1 MNDYLF
7 YLLLGSGAGA
17 IIAGFAMG
25 LVISYQGSGIVN
37 FAYGAIA
44 MWSAYVYAELRNGAY
59 LLPIPGLLDRYHI
72 GRDVGFTWAF
82 ILALLTSAL
91 MGLLIYVLVFRPLRD
106 APALARVVASVGLII
121 VMIGLKDR
129 RFPDQLAMRVDP
141 ILPRK
146 VVTISNTLS
155 VPRDGLWLLMI
166 VLLITVV
173 VWAASK
179 YLKFGLAT
187 RAAAENEKGAVLLGH
202 SPDFLA
208 ASGWVVSS
216 VVGAVIAILASPLVQ
231 LNGSI
236 FTFGFLIP
244 ALGAAL
250 IGKFRHFWP
259 TVLTGIAIGMVQSTF
274 TKMQLDFSWWPK
286 YGMRE
291 GLPFLVIIVTMMVS
305 GERLPERGAVGGWK
319 LPFVPQAK
327 VTWFSVGA
335 PLVMVSAGIIFLGP
349 LWRAAIMSSLIASVL
364 ALSLVV
370 LIGFGGQT
378 SLAQM
383 AFAGISGFALSKLAS
398 NYDIPFPFAPI
409 LAALGAMFFGL
420 LVGLPALRVR
430 GTNLAIVTLAGG
442 VTIAEFV
449 FKQPWVIGGVNN
461 GGAKVPNPSLGDWNL
476 GLVYGNQTS
485 RPIFAFF
492 LVAILTI
499 LCLMVANIRRS
510 GSGRV
515 MLAVRGNER
524 ASAAVGINNTHVKMM
539 MFALSSFI
547 AGMGGALIA
556 YRFGAVS
563 DLSYGTIASLT
574 ALSFA
579 YLGGITSVSGAVTAG
594 IVAASGVS
602 FYAMNQVVGSFG
614 TWEALIG
621 GVLLIVTAITNPEGI
636 AGALR
641 TQSGAARLKRQNAK
655 LAKGS
660 AVSVST

>member
-1 MNDYLF
+1 MTDYLF
-7 YLLLGSGAGA
+7 YLLLGCGAGA

-59 LLPIPGLLDRYHI
+59 LFPIPGLPDRYRFDH
-72 GRDVGFTWAF
+72 DVGFIWAF
-82 ILALLTSAL
+82 SLALLTAAL
-91 MGLLIYVLVFRPLRD
+91 MGLLIYALIFRPLRD

-141 ILPRK
+141 ILPRE
-146 VVTISNTLS
+146 VVTITDKLR
-155 VPRDGLWLLMI
+155 VPRDGLWLLAI
-166 VLLITVV
+166 VLVITVV

-179 YLKFGLAT
+179 YLRFGLAT

-208 ASGWVVSS
+208 ASGWVISS
-216 VVGAVIAILASPLVQ
+216 VVGAVIAILAAPLVQ

-259 TVLTGIAIGMVQSTF
+259 TVLTGVAIGMVQSTF
-274 TKMQLDFSWWPK
+274 TKMQLDFSWWPQ

-291 GLPFLVIIVTMMVS
+291 GLPFLVIIVTMIVS
-305 GERLPERGAVGGWK
+305 GERLPERGSVGGWK
-319 LPFVPQAK
+319 LPFVPLAH
-327 VTWFSVGA
+327 VTRFSVGA
-335 PLVMVSAGIIFLGP
+335 PLVIASAGIIFLGP

-383 AFAGISGFALSKLAS
+383 AFAGIGGFALSKLAG
-398 NYDIPFPFAPI
+398 NYSIPFPIAPI
-409 LAALGAMFFGL
+409 LAAVGAAIFGL

-461 GGAKVPNPSLGDWNL
+461 GGAKVPNPSLGGWNL
-476 GLVYGNQTS
+476 GLIYGNKTS

-492 LVAILTI
+492 LLAILTI

-515 MLAVRGNER
+515 MLAVRSNER
-524 ASAAVGINNTHVKMM
+524 ASAAIGINNTRVKMM

-547 AGMGGALIA
+547 AGMGGALLA

-579 YLGGITSVSGAVTAG
+579 YLGGITSVSGAIAAG
-594 IVAASGVS
+594 VSAASGVS
-602 FYAMNQVVGSFG
+602 FFAMNQVFGSFG
-614 TWEALIG
+614 RWEALIG
-621 GVLLIVTAITNPEGI
+621 GVLLIVTAILNPEGI
-636 AGALR
+636 AGGIR
-641 TQSGAARLKRQNAK
+641 MQVAAKRQQK
-655 LAKGS
+655 ELAKQEN
-660 AVSVST
+660 AVLVST

>member
-59 LLPIPGLLDRYHI
+59 LFPIPGLPDRYRF
-72 GRDVGFTWAF
+72 GNDVGFTWAM
-82 ILALLTSAL
+82 ILALLTAAL
-91 MGLLIYVLVFRPLRD
+91 MGLLIYALIFRPLRD

-129 RFPDQLAMRVDP
+129 RFPDQMAMRVDP
-141 ILPRK
+141 ILPRE
-146 VVTISNTLS
+146 VVTITEDLR
-155 VPRDGLWLLMI
+155 VPRDGLWLLGV

-179 YLKFGLAT
+179 FLRFGLAT
-187 RAAAENEKGAVLLGH
+187 RAAAENEKGAILLGH

-216 VVGAVIAILASPLVQ
+216 VVGAIVAILAAPLVQ

-236 FTFGFLIP
+236 YTFGFLIP

-250 IGKFRHFWP
+250 IGKFRNFWP

-274 TKMQLDFSWWPK
+274 TKMQLDFSWWPQ

-291 GLPFLVIIVTMMVS
+291 GLPFLVIIITMIVS
-305 GERLPERGAVGGWK
+305 GERLPERGSVGGWK
-319 LPFVPQAK
+319 LPFVPPAR
-327 VTWFSVGA
+327 VTWFSFMT
-335 PLVMVSAGIIFLGP
+335 PLVIASAGILFLGP

-383 AFAGISGFALSKLAS
+383 AFAGIGGFALSKLATS
-398 NYDIPFPFAPI
+398 YDIPFPFAPI
-409 LAALGAMFFGL
+409 LAALGAMVFGL

-449 FKQPWVIGGVNN
+449 FKHPWVIGGVNN
-461 GGAKVPNPSLGDWNL
+461 EGATVPNPSLGHWNM
-476 GLVYGNQTS
+476 GLVYGNKTS

-492 LVAILTI
+492 LLAILAI
-499 LCLMVANIRRS
+499 LCLMVSNIRRS
-510 GSGRV
+510 SSGRV
-515 MLAVRGNER
+515 MLAVRSNER
-524 ASAAVGINNTHVKMM
+524 ASAAIGINNTSVKMM

-579 YLGGITSVSGAVTAG
+579 YLGGITSVSGAITAG
-594 IVAASGVS
+594 ISAASGVS
-602 FYAMNQVVGSFG
+602 FYAMNQIFGSFG
-614 TWEALIG
+614 SWEALIG
-621 GVLLIVTAITNPEGI
+621 GTLLIVTAIANPEGI
-636 AGALR
+636 AGGIRMQVAQKRRQKELAL
-641 TQSGAARLKRQNAK
+641 LEK
-655 LAKGS
+655 S
-660 AVSVST
+660 AVASA

>member
-1 MNDYLF
+1 MIDYLF
-7 YLLLGSGAGA
+7 YLLLGCGAGA

-59 LLPIPGLLDRYHI
+59 LFPIPGLPDRYRFNH
-72 GRDVGFTWAF
+72 DVGFTWAF
-82 ILALLTSAL
+82 SLALLTAAL
-91 MGLLIYVLVFRPLRD
+91 MGLLIYALIFRPLRD

-141 ILPRK
+141 ILPRE
-146 VVTISNTLS
+146 VVTITDKLR
-155 VPRDGLWLLMI
+155 VPRDGLWLLAI

-179 YLKFGLAT
+179 YLRFGLAT

-208 ASGWVVSS
+208 ASGWVISS
-216 VVGAVIAILASPLVQ
+216 VVGAVIAILAAPLVQ

-259 TVLTGIAIGMVQSTF
+259 TVLTGVAIGMVQSTF
-274 TKMQLDFSWWPK
+274 TKMQLDFSWWPQ

-291 GLPFLVIIVTMMVS
+291 GLPFLVIIVTMIVS
-305 GERLPERGAVGGWK
+305 GERLPERGSVGGWK
-319 LPFVPQAK
+319 LPFVPLAN
-327 VTWFSVGA
+327 VTRLSVGA
-335 PLVMVSAGIIFLGP
+335 PLLIASAGIIFLGP

-383 AFAGISGFALSKLAS
+383 AFAGIGGFALSKLAG
-398 NYDIPFPFAPI
+398 NYSIPFPIAPI
-409 LAALGAMFFGL
+409 LAAAGAAIFGL

-461 GGAKVPNPSLGDWNL
+461 GGAKVPNPSLGGWNL
-476 GLVYGNQTS
+476 GLIYGNKTS

-492 LVAILTI
+492 LLAILTI

-515 MLAVRGNER
+515 MLAVRSNER
-524 ASAAVGINNTHVKMM
+524 ASAAIGINNTRVKMM

-547 AGMGGALIA
+547 AGMGGALLA

-579 YLGGITSVSGAVTAG
+579 YLGGITSVSGAIAAG
-594 IVAASGVS
+594 VSAASGVS
-602 FYAMNQVVGSFG
+602 FFAMNQVFGSFG
-614 TWEALIG
+614 RWEALIG
-621 GVLLIVTAITNPEGI
+621 GVLLIVTAILNPEGI
-636 AGALR
+636 AGGIR
-641 TQSGAARLKRQNAK
+641 MQVAAKRQQK
-655 LAKGS
+655 ELAKQENAVLAS
-660 AVSVST
+660 A

>member
-59 LLPIPGLLDRYHI
+59 LFPIPGLPDRYHF
-72 GRDVGFTWAF
+72 GQDVGFTWAF
-82 ILALLTSAL
+82 ILALLTAAL
-91 MGLLIYVLVFRPLRD
+91 MGLLIYALIFRPLRD

-141 ILPRK
+141 ILPRE
-146 VVTISNTLS
+146 VVSITETLR
-155 VPRDGLWLLMI
+155 VPRDGLWLLAI

-179 YLKFGLAT
+179 YLRFGLAT
-187 RAAAENEKGAVLLGH
+187 RAAAENEKGAILLGH

-208 ASGWVVSS
+208 ASGWVISS
-216 VVGAVIAILASPLVQ
+216 MVGAVVAILAAPLVQ

-250 IGKFRHFWP
+250 IGKFRNFWP
-259 TVLTGIAIGMVQSTF
+259 TVLTGVAIGMVQSTF
-274 TKMQLDFSWWPK
+274 TKMQLDFSWWPQ

-291 GLPFLVIIVTMMVS
+291 GLPFLVIIITMIVS
-305 GERLPERGAVGGWK
+305 GERLPERGSVAGWK
-319 LPFVPQAK
+319 LPYVPPAR

-335 PLVMVSAGIIFLGP
+335 PLVMASAGIIFLGP

-383 AFAGISGFALSKLAS
+383 AFAGIGGFALSKLAGS
-398 NYDIPFPFAPI
+398 YDIPFPFAPI
-409 LAALGAMFFGL
+409 LAAFGAMLFGL

-461 GGAKVPNPSLGDWNL
+461 GGAKVPNPSLGGWNV
-476 GLVYGNQTS
+476 GLIYGNKTS
-485 RPIFAFF
+485 RPVFAFF
-492 LVAILTI
+492 LLVILTI

-524 ASAAVGINNTHVKMM
+524 ASAAIGINNTRVKMM

-579 YLGGITSVSGAVTAG
+579 YLGGITSVSGAIAAG
-594 IVAASGVS
+594 VSAASGVS
-602 FYAMNQVVGSFG
+602 FYAMNQMFGSFG
-614 TWEALIG
+614 RWEALIG
-621 GVLLIVTAITNPEGI
+621 GVLLIVTAILNPEGI
-636 AGALR
+636 AGGIR
-641 TQSGAARLKRQNAK
+641 MQVARKRQQK
-655 LAKGS
+655 ELAKQAQLAPIS
-660 AVSVST
+660 A

>member
-7 YLLLGSGAGA
+7 YLLLGSAAGA

-44 MWSAYVYAELRNGAY
+44 MWSAFVYAELRNGAY
-59 LLPIPGLLDRYHI
+59 LFPIPGLPDRYHF
-72 GRDVGFTWAF
+72 GSDVGFTWAF
-82 ILALLTSAL
+82 ILALLTAAL
-91 MGLLIYVLVFRPLRD
+91 TGLVIYALIFRPLRN

-141 ILPRK
+141 ILPRE
-146 VVTISNTLS
+146 VVTITETLR
-155 VPRDGLWLLMI
+155 VPRDGLWLLGI
-166 VLLITVV
+166 VLLITLV

-179 YLKFGLAT
+179 YLRFGLAT

-208 ASGWVVSS
+208 ASGWVISS
-216 VVGAVIAILASPLVQ
+216 VVGAVVAILASPLVQ

-250 IGKFRHFWP
+250 IGKFRNFWP
-259 TVLTGIAIGMVQSTF
+259 TVLTGVAIGMVQSTF
-274 TKMQLDFSWWPK
+274 TKMQLDFSWWPQ

-291 GLPFLVIIVTMMVS
+291 GLPFMVIIVTMIVS

-319 LPFVPQAK
+319 LPYVPPAH

-335 PLVMVSAGIIFLGP
+335 PLLIASAGIIFLGP
-349 LWRAAIMSSLIASVL
+349 LWRAAIMSSLIAAVL
-364 ALSLVV
+364 ALSFVV

-383 AFAGISGFALSKLAS
+383 AFAGVGGFALSKLAT
-398 NYDIPFPFAPI
+398 NYGIPFPIAPI
-409 LAALGAMFFGL
+409 LAALGAMLFGV

-449 FKQPWVIGGVNN
+449 FKHPWVIGGMDT
-461 GGAKVPNPSLGDWNL
+461 GGPKIPNPSLGDWNL
-476 GLVYGNQTS
+476 GLVYGNKTS
-485 RPIFAFF
+485 RPVFAFF
-492 LVAILTI
+492 LLAVLTI

-515 MLAVRGNER
+515 MLAVRSNER
-524 ASAAVGINNTHVKMM
+524 AAAAVGINNTRVKMM
-539 MFALSSFI
+539 MFALSAFI
-547 AGMGGALIA
+547 AGMGGSLIA

-579 YLGGITSVSGAVTAG
+579 YLGGITSVSGAIAAGVT
-594 IVAASGVS
+594 AASGVA
-602 FYAMNQVVGSFG
+602 FYSMNQVFGSFG
-614 TWEALIG
+614 RWEALIG
-621 GVLLIVTAITNPEGI
+621 GVLLIVTAILNPEGI
-636 AGALR
+636 AGGIR
-641 TQSGAARLKRQNAK
+641 MQVAAKRRQK
-655 LAKGS
+655 ELAKEAQLVPIS
-660 AVSVST
+660 A

>member
-1 MNDYLF
+1 MTDYLF
-7 YLLLGSGAGA
+7 YLLLGCGAGA

-59 LLPIPGLLDRYHI
+59 LFPIPGLPDRYRFGH
-72 GRDVGFTWAF
+72 DVGFTWAF
-82 ILALLTSAL
+82 SLALLTAAL
-91 MGLLIYVLVFRPLRD
+91 MGLLIYALIFRPLRD

-141 ILPRK
+141 ILPRE
-146 VVTISNTLS
+146 VVTITDKLR
-155 VPRDGLWLLMI
+155 VPRDGLWLLAI
-166 VLLITVV
+166 VLVITVV

-179 YLKFGLAT
+179 YLRFGLAT

-208 ASGWVVSS
+208 ASGWVISS
-216 VVGAVIAILASPLVQ
+216 VVGAVIAILAAPLVQ

-259 TVLTGIAIGMVQSTF
+259 TVLTGVAIGMVQSTF
-274 TKMQLDFSWWPK
+274 TKMQLDFSWWPQ

-291 GLPFLVIIVTMMVS
+291 GLPFLVIIVTMIVS
-305 GERLPERGAVGGWK
+305 GERLPERGSVGGWK
-319 LPFVPQAK
+319 LPFVPLAH
-327 VTWFSVGA
+327 VTRLSVGA
-335 PLVMVSAGIIFLGP
+335 PLVIASAGIIFLGP

-383 AFAGISGFALSKLAS
+383 AFAGIGGFALSKLAG
-398 NYDIPFPFAPI
+398 NYSIPFPIAPI
-409 LAALGAMFFGL
+409 LAAVGAAIFGL

-461 GGAKVPNPSLGDWNL
+461 GGAKVPNPSLGGWNL
-476 GLVYGNQTS
+476 GLIYGNKTS

-492 LVAILTI
+492 LLAILTI

-515 MLAVRGNER
+515 MLAVRSNER
-524 ASAAVGINNTHVKMM
+524 ASAAIGINNTRVKMM

-547 AGMGGALIA
+547 AGMGGALLA

-579 YLGGITSVSGAVTAG
+579 YLGGITSVSGAIAAG
-594 IVAASGVS
+594 VSAASGVS
-602 FYAMNQVVGSFG
+602 FFAMNQVFGSFG
-614 TWEALIG
+614 RWEALIG
-621 GVLLIVTAITNPEGI
+621 GVLLIVTAILNPEGI
-636 AGALR
+636 AGGIR
-641 TQSGAARLKRQNAK
+641 MQVAAKRRQKESAKQANAV
-655 LAKGS
+655 LAS
-660 AVSVST
+660 A

>member
-59 LLPIPGLLDRYHI
+59 LFPIPGLPDRYHF
-72 GRDVGFTWAF
+72 GQDVGFTWAF
-82 ILALLTSAL
+82 ILALLTAAM
-91 MGLLIYVLVFRPLRD
+91 MGLLIYALIFRPLRD

-129 RFPDQLAMRVDP
+129 RFPDQMAMRVDP
-141 ILPRK
+141 ILPRE
-146 VVTISNTLS
+146 VVTITETLR
-155 VPRDGLWLLMI
+155 VPRDGLWLLAV

-179 YLKFGLAT
+179 YLRFGLAT
-187 RAAAENEKGAVLLGH
+187 RAAAENEKGAILLGH

-208 ASGWVVSS
+208 ASGWVISS
-216 VVGAVIAILASPLVQ
+216 VVGAVVAILAAPLVQ

-259 TVLTGIAIGMVQSTF
+259 TVLTGVAIGMVQSTF
-274 TKMQLDFSWWPK
+274 TKMQLDFSWWPQ

-291 GLPFLVIIVTMMVS
+291 GLPFLVIIVTMIVS
-305 GERLPERGAVGGWK
+305 GERLPERGSVGGWK
-319 LPFVPQAK
+319 LPYVPPAR

-335 PLVMVSAGIIFLGP
+335 PLVMASAGIIFLGP

-383 AFAGISGFALSKLAS
+383 AFAGIGGFALSKLAG

-409 LAALGAMFFGL
+409 LAAFGAMLFGL

-461 GGAKVPNPSLGDWNL
+461 GGAKVPNPSLGGWNL
-476 GLVYGNQTS
+476 GLIYGNKTS

-492 LVAILTI
+492 LLAILTI

-524 ASAAVGINNTHVKMM
+524 ASAAIGINNTRVKMM

-579 YLGGITSVSGAVTAG
+579 YLGGITSVSGAIAAG
-594 IVAASGVS
+594 ISAASGVS
-602 FYAMNQVVGSFG
+602 FYAMNQMFGSFG
-614 TWEALIG
+614 RWEALIG
-621 GVLLIVTAITNPEGI
+621 GVLLIITAILNPEGI
-636 AGALR
+636 AGGIR
-641 TQSGAARLKRQNAK
+641 MQVAAKRQQK
-655 LAKGS
+655 ELAKQAQLVPIS
-660 AVSVST
+660 A

>member
-1 MNDYLF
+1 MTDYLF
-7 YLLLGSGAGA
+7 YLLLGCGAGA

-59 LLPIPGLLDRYHI
+59 LFPIPGLPDRYRFNH
-72 GRDVGFTWAF
+72 DVGFTWALS
-82 ILALLTSAL
+82 LALLTAAL
-91 MGLLIYVLVFRPLRD
+91 MGLLIYALIFRPLRD

-141 ILPRK
+141 ILPRE
-146 VVTISNTLS
+146 VVTITDKLR
-155 VPRDGLWLLMI
+155 VPRDGLWLLAI
-166 VLLITVV
+166 VLVITVV

-179 YLKFGLAT
+179 YLRFGLAT

-208 ASGWVVSS
+208 ASGWVISS
-216 VVGAVIAILASPLVQ
+216 VVGAVIAILAAPLVQ

-259 TVLTGIAIGMVQSTF
+259 TVLTGVAIGMVQSTF
-274 TKMQLDFSWWPK
+274 TKMQLDFSWWPQ

-291 GLPFLVIIVTMMVS
+291 GLPFLVIIVTMIVS
-305 GERLPERGAVGGWK
+305 GERLPERGSVGGWK
-319 LPFVPQAK
+319 LPFVPLAH
-327 VTWFSVGA
+327 VTRFSVGA
-335 PLVMVSAGIIFLGP
+335 PLVIASAGIIFLGP

-383 AFAGISGFALSKLAS
+383 AFAGIGGFALSKLAG
-398 NYDIPFPFAPI
+398 NYSIPFPIAPI
-409 LAALGAMFFGL
+409 LAAVGAAIFGL

-461 GGAKVPNPSLGDWNL
+461 GGAKVPNPSLGGWNL
-476 GLVYGNQTS
+476 GLIYGNKTS

-492 LVAILTI
+492 LLAILTI

-515 MLAVRGNER
+515 MLAVRSNER
-524 ASAAVGINNTHVKMM
+524 ASAAIGINNTRVKMM

-547 AGMGGALIA
+547 AGMGGALLA

-579 YLGGITSVSGAVTAG
+579 YLGGITSVSGAIAAG
-594 IVAASGVS
+594 VSAASGVS
-602 FYAMNQVVGSFG
+602 FFAMNQVFGSFG
-614 TWEALIG
+614 RWEALIG
-621 GVLLIVTAITNPEGI
+621 GVLLIVTAILNPEGI
-636 AGALR
+636 AGGIR
-641 TQSGAARLKRQNAK
+641 MQVAAKRQQK
-655 LAKGS
+655 ELAKQEN
-660 AVSVST
+660 AVLVST

>member
-1 MNDYLF
+1 MTDYLF
-7 YLLLGSGAGA
+7 YLLLGCGAGA

-59 LLPIPGLLDRYHI
+59 LFPIPGLPDRYRFGH
-72 GRDVGFTWAF
+72 DVGFTWAF
-82 ILALLTSAL
+82 SLALLTAAL
-91 MGLLIYVLVFRPLRD
+91 MGLLIYALIFRPLRD

-141 ILPRK
+141 ILPRE
-146 VVTISNTLS
+146 VVTITDKLR
-155 VPRDGLWLLMI
+155 VPRDGLWLLAI
-166 VLLITVV
+166 VLVITVV

-179 YLKFGLAT
+179 YLRFGLAT

-208 ASGWVVSS
+208 ASGWVISS
-216 VVGAVIAILASPLVQ
+216 VVGAVIAILAAPLVQ

-259 TVLTGIAIGMVQSTF
+259 TVLTGVAIGMVQSTF
-274 TKMQLDFSWWPK
+274 TKMQLDFSWWPQ

-291 GLPFLVIIVTMMVS
+291 GLPFLVIIVTMIVS
-305 GERLPERGAVGGWK
+305 GERLPERGSVGGWK
-319 LPFVPQAK
+319 LPFVPLAH
-327 VTWFSVGA
+327 VTRLSVGA
-335 PLVMVSAGIIFLGP
+335 PLVIASAGIIFLGP

-383 AFAGISGFALSKLAS
+383 AFAGIGGFALSKLAG
-398 NYDIPFPFAPI
+398 NYSIPFPIAPI
-409 LAALGAMFFGL
+409 LAAVGAAIFGL

-461 GGAKVPNPSLGDWNL
+461 GGAKVPNPSLGGWNL
-476 GLVYGNQTS
+476 GLIYGNKTS

-492 LVAILTI
+492 LLAILTI

-515 MLAVRGNER
+515 MLAVRSNER
-524 ASAAVGINNTHVKMM
+524 ASAAIGINNTRVKMM

-547 AGMGGALIA
+547 AGMGGALLA

-579 YLGGITSVSGAVTAG
+579 YLGGITSVSGAIAAG
-594 IVAASGVS
+594 VSAASGVS
-602 FYAMNQVVGSFG
+602 FFAMNQVFGSFG
-614 TWEALIG
+614 RWEALIG
-621 GVLLIVTAITNPEGI
+621 GVLLIVTAILNPEGI
-636 AGALR
+636 AGGIR
-641 TQSGAARLKRQNAK
+641 MQVAAKRRQKETAKQANAV
-655 LAKGS
+655 LAS
-660 AVSVST
+660 A

>member
-59 LLPIPGLLDRYHI
+59 LFPIPGLPDRYHF
-72 GRDVGFTWAF
+72 GQDVGFTWAF
-82 ILALLTSAL
+82 ILALLTAAL
-91 MGLLIYVLVFRPLRD
+91 MGLLIYALIFRPLRD

-141 ILPRK
+141 ILPRE
-146 VVTISNTLS
+146 VVSITETLR
-155 VPRDGLWLLMI
+155 VPRDGLWLLAI

-179 YLKFGLAT
+179 YLRFGLAT
-187 RAAAENEKGAVLLGH
+187 RAAAENEKGAILLGH

-208 ASGWVVSS
+208 ASGWVISS
-216 VVGAVIAILASPLVQ
+216 MVGAVVAILAAPLVQ

-250 IGKFRHFWP
+250 IGKFRNFWP
-259 TVLTGIAIGMVQSTF
+259 TVLTGVAIGMVQSTF
-274 TKMQLDFSWWPK
+274 TKMQLDFSWWPQ

-291 GLPFLVIIVTMMVS
+291 GLPFLVIIITMIVS
-305 GERLPERGAVGGWK
+305 GERLPERGSVAGWK
-319 LPFVPQAK
+319 LPYVPPAR

-335 PLVMVSAGIIFLGP
+335 PLVMASAGIIFLGP

-383 AFAGISGFALSKLAS
+383 AFAGIGGFALSKLAGS
-398 NYDIPFPFAPI
+398 YDIPFPFAPI
-409 LAALGAMFFGL
+409 LAAFGAMLFGL

-461 GGAKVPNPSLGDWNL
+461 GGAKVPNPSLGGWNV
-476 GLVYGNQTS
+476 GLIYGNKTS
-485 RPIFAFF
+485 RPVFAFF
-492 LVAILTI
+492 LLVILTI

-524 ASAAVGINNTHVKMM
+524 ASAAIGINNTRVKMM

-579 YLGGITSVSGAVTAG
+579 YLGGITSVSGAIVAG
-594 IVAASGVS
+594 ISAASGVS
-602 FYAMNQVVGSFG
+602 FYAMNQMFGSFG
-614 TWEALIG
+614 RWEALIG
-621 GVLLIVTAITNPEGI
+621 GVLLIVTAILNPEGI
-636 AGALR
+636 AGGIR
-641 TQSGAARLKRQNAK
+641 MQVARKRQQK
-655 LAKGS
+655 ELAKQAQLAPIS
-660 AVSVST
+660 A

>member
-1 MNDYLF
+1 MTDYLF
-7 YLLLGSGAGA
+7 YLLLGCGAGA

-59 LLPIPGLLDRYHI
+59 LFPIPGLPDRYRFNH
-72 GRDVGFTWAF
+72 DVGFTWAF
-82 ILALLTSAL
+82 SLALLTAAL
-91 MGLLIYVLVFRPLRD
+91 MGLLIYALIFRPLRD

-141 ILPRK
+141 ILPRE
-146 VVTISNTLS
+146 VVTITDKLR
-155 VPRDGLWLLMI
+155 VPRDGLWLLAI
-166 VLLITVV
+166 VLVITVV

-179 YLKFGLAT
+179 FLRFGLAT

-208 ASGWVVSS
+208 ASGWVISS
-216 VVGAVIAILASPLVQ
+216 VVGAVIAILAAPLVQ

-259 TVLTGIAIGMVQSTF
+259 TVLTGVAIGMVQSTF
-274 TKMQLDFSWWPK
+274 TKMQLDFSWWPQ

-291 GLPFLVIIVTMMVS
+291 GLPFLIIIITMIVS
-305 GERLPERGAVGGWK
+305 GERLPERGSVGGWK
-319 LPFVPQAK
+319 LPFVPLAH
-327 VTWFSVGA
+327 VTRFSVGA
-335 PLVMVSAGIIFLGP
+335 PLVIASAGIIFLGP

-383 AFAGISGFALSKLAS
+383 AFAGIGGFALSKLAG
-398 NYDIPFPFAPI
+398 NYSIPFPIAPI
-409 LAALGAMFFGL
+409 LAAVGAAIFGL

-461 GGAKVPNPSLGDWNL
+461 GGAKVPNPSLGGWNL
-476 GLVYGNQTS
+476 GLIYGNKTS

-492 LVAILTI
+492 LLAILTI

-515 MLAVRGNER
+515 MLAVRSNER
-524 ASAAVGINNTHVKMM
+524 ASAAIGINNTRVKMM

-547 AGMGGALIA
+547 AGMGGALLA

-579 YLGGITSVSGAVTAG
+579 YLGGITSVSGAIAAG
-594 IVAASGVS
+594 VSAASGVS
-602 FYAMNQVVGSFG
+602 FFAMNQVFGSFG
-614 TWEALIG
+614 RWEALIG
-621 GVLLIVTAITNPEGI
+621 GVLLIVTAILNPEGI
-636 AGALR
+636 AGGIRMQVAE
-641 TQSGAARLKRQNAK
+641 KRRQK
-655 LAKGS
+655 ELAKQEKS
-660 AVSVST
+660 ALVSA

>member
-1 MNDYLF
+1 MIDYLF
-7 YLLLGSGAGA
+7 YLLLGCGAGA

-59 LLPIPGLLDRYHI
+59 LFPSPGLPDRYRFNH
-72 GRDVGFTWAF
+72 DVGFTWAF
-82 ILALLTSAL
+82 SLALLTAAL
-91 MGLLIYVLVFRPLRD
+91 MGLLIYALIFRPLRD

-141 ILPRK
+141 ILPRE
-146 VVTISNTLS
+146 VVTITDKLR
-155 VPRDGLWLLMI
+155 VPRDGLWLLAI

-179 YLKFGLAT
+179 YLRFGLAT

-208 ASGWVVSS
+208 ASGWVISS
-216 VVGAVIAILASPLVQ
+216 VVGAVIAILAAPLVQ

-259 TVLTGIAIGMVQSTF
+259 TVLTGVAIGMVQSTF
-274 TKMQLDFSWWPK
+274 TKMQLDFSWWPQ

-291 GLPFLVIIVTMMVS
+291 GLPFLVIIVTMIVS
-305 GERLPERGAVGGWK
+305 GERLPERGSVGGWK
-319 LPFVPQAK
+319 LPFVPLAN
-327 VTWFSVGA
+327 VTRLSVGA
-335 PLVMVSAGIIFLGP
+335 PLLIASAGIIFLGP

-383 AFAGISGFALSKLAS
+383 AFAGIGGFALSKLAG
-398 NYDIPFPFAPI
+398 NYSIPFPIAPI
-409 LAALGAMFFGL
+409 LAAAGAAIFGL

-461 GGAKVPNPSLGDWNL
+461 GGAKVPNPSLGGWNL
-476 GLVYGNQTS
+476 GLIYGNKTS

-492 LVAILTI
+492 LLAILTI

-515 MLAVRGNER
+515 MLAVRSNER
-524 ASAAVGINNTHVKMM
+524 ASAAIGINNTRVKMM

-547 AGMGGALIA
+547 AGMGGALLA

-579 YLGGITSVSGAVTAG
+579 YLGGITSVSGAIAAG
-594 IVAASGVS
+594 VSAASGVS
-602 FYAMNQVVGSFG
+602 FFAMNQVFGSFG
-614 TWEALIG
+614 RWEALIG
-621 GVLLIVTAITNPEGI
+621 GVLLIVTAILNPEGI
-636 AGALR
+636 AGGIR
-641 TQSGAARLKRQNAK
+641 MQVAAKRQQK
-655 LAKGS
+655 ELAKQENAVLAS
-660 AVSVST
+660 A